1 MKSCLAVTDAAT
13 STVMSKSYKQA
24 LYQRD
29 DVLKILFNDR
39 FSKELERELKSFLKP
54 TEWSDFVSACKKD
67 FRIWWPHLYGVE
79 PKKPNTTVVVEN
91 NTIIEQSL
99 EKTTFSIE
107 KSDRKFQYNS
117 KKALSRKNKDKE
129 HRQKK
134 QEKKKQERKEKK
146 RKQKQVEKDRYQK
159 KILAS
164 IDKINLSRQWEY
176 DEIYELGYIQW
187 SDFEDDRDYD
197 YDSYSD
203 YWYRIDVRTEARYS
217 YNIWPNIDYNDDYST
232 DNDSLNNWYDGE

>member
-13 STVMSKSYKQA
+13 LTVVSTVMSKKTYKQA

-29 DVLKILFNDR
+29 DVLKVLFNDR

-54 TEWSDFVSACKKD
+54 AEWSDFVSACKKD

-117 KKALSRKNKDKE
+117 KKALSRKNRVKDQ
-129 HRQKK
+129 RQKK
-134 QEKKKQERKEKK
+134 QEKKKQEKKEKK
-146 RKQKQVEKDRYQK
+146 RKQKQVEKERYQK

-187 SDFEDDRDYD
+187 SDFDDNYSNFRDYYD

-203 YWYRIDVRTEARYS
+203 Y
-217 YNIWPNIDYNDDYST
+217 ST
-232 DNDSLNNWYDGE
+232 DNYSLNNWYDGE